1 MSQFLRGLPNMDKF
15 LRQLDL
21 NLLKSLFVL
30 LEEKN
35 VTHAADRMHITQ
47 SAMSKTLRRLRE
59 AFNDPI
65 LIKTQNGLATTPI
78 AEQLQAQLVQVFGQL
93 ATLNPEEFCP
103 ATTTE
108 RIRIAA
114 PETFALGVMPEFVVH
129 LKALAP
135 GLQLELIHLMPDHMD
150 KLATGEIDFAI
161 YLDQVYPE
169 EIITRRLF
177 QSSPK
182 VWCRKSHPLTSKS
195 IWSLDDICQYPKI
208 AFDFPN
214 ILPSELQHI
223 LDVLES
229 AELQREVLLKTSH
242 LPVALAMLVQTDALM
257 VAPDYLMAY
266 PVGEVVSRD
275 VSHIPLFNCMSNLNV
290 DLISHQRTASS
301 PAHNWIIEKAKEL
314 LVPTE
319 NASEPHPLIK
329 VVSSR

>member
-1 MSQFLRGLPNMDKF
+1 MDKF

-35 VTHAADRMHITQ
+35 VTHAAERMHITQ

-65 LIKTQNGLATTPI
+65 LIKTQNGLVTTPI

-93 ATLNPEEFCP
+93 AILNPEEFTP

-114 PETFALGVMPEFVVH
+114 PETFALGVMPEFVIR

-135 GLQLELIHLMPDHMD
+135 GLQLELIHLTTDHLD
-150 KLATGEIDFAI
+150 KLASGEIDFVI
-161 YLDQVYPE
+161 YLDQAYPE
-169 EIITRRLF
+169 EIITHRLF

-182 VWCRKSHPLTSKS
+182 VWCRKNHPLTSKS
-195 IWSLDDICQYPKI
+195 LWSLDDICKYPKI

-223 LDVLES
+223 MEVLES

-266 PVGEVVSRD
+266 PIGEVISRD
-275 VSHIPLFNCMSNLNV
+275 VSHIPLFNCMHKLNV
-290 DLISHQRTASS
+290 DLINHQRTALS
-301 PAHNWIIEKAKEL
+301 PVHNWIIDMAKEL
-314 LVPTE
+314 LIPAQE
-319 NASEPHPLIK
+319 SGLAPSIIK